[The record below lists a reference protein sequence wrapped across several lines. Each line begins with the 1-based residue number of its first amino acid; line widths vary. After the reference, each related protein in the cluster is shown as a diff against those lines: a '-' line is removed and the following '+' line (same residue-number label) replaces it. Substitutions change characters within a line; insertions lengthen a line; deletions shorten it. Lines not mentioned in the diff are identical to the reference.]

1 MRTLA
6 AITDGTASI
15 AHPPPVATPLSA
27 STLGLGRTS
36 LIRTIGGRLEDA
48 LLLLLGVFVLP
59 FGILLIG
66 TPIALCV
73 RLVLEIA
80 RRL

>member
-1 MRTLA
+1 MQTVA
-6 AITDGTASI
+6 TITDAAVSMVR
-15 AHPPPVATPLSA
+15 PTPLSPPISA
-27 STLGLGRTS
+27 STFGFGRTP

-48 LLLLLGVFVLP
+48 LLLLLAVFLLP

-66 TPIALCV
+66 TPIVLCV